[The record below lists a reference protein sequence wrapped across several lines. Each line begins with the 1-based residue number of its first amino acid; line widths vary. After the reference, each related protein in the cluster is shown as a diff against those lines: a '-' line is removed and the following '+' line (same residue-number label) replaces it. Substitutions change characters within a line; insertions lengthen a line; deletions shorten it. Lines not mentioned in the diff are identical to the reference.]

1 MFVKV
6 TNGEVEQFPYTLGHL
21 RRDHPNT
28 SFPKYVLDDV
38 LASHNVFRV
47 QNAAKPDHN
56 TDTQFLQSD
65 DAPTLVDGSWV
76 LGFTVVNK
84 SESAAEECIRMK
96 RDGLLQETDW
106 WAVSDR
112 TMTAEQTA
120 YRQALR
126 DITSQAGF
134 PFSITWPT
142 KV

>member
-28 SFPKYVLDDV
+28 SFPKYVLDDL
-38 LASHNVFRV
+38 LASYNVFRV
-47 QNAAKPDHN
+47 QNAAKPDYN

-65 DAPTLVDGSWV
+65 DAPTVVDGSWV
-76 LGFTVVNK
+76 IGVTVVNK
-84 SESAAEECIRMK
+84 SEAAAEECIRMK

-112 TMTAEQTA
+112 TMTDEQTA

-126 DITSQAGF
+126 DITGQAGF
-134 PFSITWPT
+134 PFSVTWPV

>member
-6 TNGEVEQFPYTLGHL
+6 TSGEVEQFPYTLGHL

-38 LASHNVFRV
+38 LASYNVFRV
-47 QNAAKPDHN
+47 QNSAKPDYN

-76 LGFTVVNK
+76 FGFTVVNK
-84 SESAAEECIRMK
+84 SQAAAEECIRMK
-96 RDGLLQETDW
+96 RDGLLEETDW

-112 TMTAEQTA
+112 TRTAEQTA

-134 PFSITWPT
+134 PFSVTWPV

>member
-1 MFVKV
+1 MHVKLTSGSV
-6 TNGEVEQFPYTLGHL
+6 QQFPYSLGHL
-21 RRDHPNT
+21 RRDNPNT
-28 SFPKYVLDDV
+28 SFPKQISEDM
-38 LASHNVFRV
+38 LASYEVFKV
-47 QNAAKPDHN
+47 QNAAKPDYN

-84 SESAAEECIRMK
+84 SQAAAEECIRMK

-126 DITSQAGF
+126 DTPSQSGF
-134 PFSITWPT
+134 PFSVTWPT
-142 KV
+142 KL